1 LEGFIF
7 LIMKTNDK
15 HLKNENELKDK
26 NKKLMELAASRL
38 AEIFV
43 AQIEFNK
50 NKNKNIYEKRR

>member
-1 LEGFIF
+1 
-7 LIMKTNDK
+7 MKTNDK